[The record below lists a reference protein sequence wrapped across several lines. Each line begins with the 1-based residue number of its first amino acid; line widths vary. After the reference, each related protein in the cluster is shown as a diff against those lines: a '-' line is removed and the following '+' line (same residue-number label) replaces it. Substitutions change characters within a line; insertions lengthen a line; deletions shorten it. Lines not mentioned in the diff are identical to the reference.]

1 MKTYKGFDKNMQ
13 CKEFQF
19 EEGKTYKHDGEAG
32 YGGAANA
39 GYGGAANAGYGGAAS
54 SGKNGVSICSTQG
67 KVKGG
72 VGAILVL
79 VNRDDFGNNVNFK
92 AEQVDGK
99 KIKSDTWYKLVDGKF
114 TEVI

>member
-1 MKTYKGFDKNMQ
+1 MTAIAIA
-13 CKEFQF
+13 ER
-19 EEGKTYKHDGEAG
+19 DGPRISCPN
-32 YGGAANA
+32 YGQ
-39 GYGGAANAGYGGAAS
+39 S
-54 SGKNGVSICSTQG
+54 PED
-67 KVKGG
+67 GG